1 MKPKT
6 IIEVFSAAGLLAAG
20 LLLAPQHAGAATI
33 NLPPGSSIQAAINA
47 ASPGDTIRVPAG
59 TYAEPQIT
67 IDKAVSVLGES
78 ASTTIIDGGNNGG
91 AMTNVGLVR
100 ITATDGDVTFSGFT
114 LQKAGHFNAVAVGL
128 YVGSTEPHVT
138 YLITQN
144 KIVGSNDPNDTGDY
158 GLLTQSGY
166 DTLLFLENE
175 ITATGSNPILMK
187 FHVGPVTISGN
198 KLDVGVYGSD
208 SIFILTTE
216 NVDITTLQK
225 IEDNTI
231 DVGTGGAGG
240 TLFDAA
246 HRATGITFAAAYGGT
261 GNSGRFTKVQVM
273 RNTITSIQAERRGIS
288 LWNGAGNSFGGDIPG
303 AMVQGNTLVGVNK
316 APGSKGIQL
325 LGVITGAKLINN
337 TMRALDTGIH
347 LRTWLGGAP
356 LGTKIMA
363 NRFQAVTTSVST
375 DAEAAGTKQ
384 HGDHISP

>member
-6 IIEVFSAAGLLAAG
+6 IVQALSAAGLLAAG
-20 LLLAPQHAGAATI
+20 LLLAPQQAGAATI
-33 NLPPGSSIQAAINA
+33 HLPPGSSIQAAINA
-47 ASPGDTIRVPAG
+47 ASPGDTILVPAG

-91 AMTNVGLVR
+91 GMTNVGLVR

-144 KIVGSNDPNDTGDY
+144 KIVGSNNPNDTGDY
-158 GLLTQSGY
+158 GLLTQSGFES
-166 DTLLFLENE
+166 LLFLENE

-187 FHVGPVTISGN
+187 FHVGPVTVSGN

-208 SIFILTTE
+208 AIFILTTQ

-225 IEDNTI
+225 INDNTI
-231 DVGTGGAGG
+231 DVGTGGPS
-240 TLFDAA
+240 FDAA
-246 HRATGITFAAAYGGT
+246 HRATGVTFAAAYGGT

-273 RNTITSIQAERRGIS
+273 RNTITNIQAERRGIS
-288 LWNGAGNSFGGDIPG
+288 LWNGAGNSLGGDIPG

-316 APGSKGIQL
+316 ATGSKGIQL

-337 TMRALDTGIH
+337 TMRALDIGIH
-347 LRTWLGGAP
+347 LRLWENGAP

-363 NRFQAVTTSVST
+363 NRFQAVNIPVST
-375 DAEAAGTKQ
+375 DAEAVGTKQ